1 MIDFIKKIFFLLVIK
16 KSYSQDYEDL
26 FLKNYFNTRG
36 KGFYI
41 DLGSHHPKRFSN
53 TYLLYKK
60 GWNGINI
67 DASKLSITLFNFL
80 RPRDKNFCAVIYTSN
95 DPVIF
100 YEFNE
105 SALNGILSFQRVS
118 KLVDIGFEVKRQK
131 VIKPVTIQ
139 NIIEKFNL
147 FEKQIDLLKIDLEGL
162 DFEILKN
169 LTLSK
174 LDIEL
179 LMIEK
184 SSKEEN
190 IEILKFL
197 ELNSYKIIHESN
209 RNFIFKKS

>member
-1 MIDFIKKIFFLLVIK
+1 MK
-16 KSYSQDYEDL
+16 
-26 FLKNYFNTRG
+26 
-36 KGFYI
+36 
-41 DLGSHHPKRFSN
+41 
-53 TYLLYKK
+53 
-60 GWNGINI
+60 
-67 DASKLSITLFNFL
+67 
-80 RPRDKNFCAVIYTSN
+80 
-95 DPVIF
+95 
-100 YEFNE
+100 
-105 SALNGILSFQRVS
+105 
-118 KLVDIGFEVKRQK
+118 
-131 VIKPVTIQ
+131 
-139 NIIEKFNL
+139 
-147 FEKQIDLLKIDLEGL
+147 KQIDLLKIDLEVL